1 MNKVELIGRLTR
13 DPEHRSTP
21 GGVAVCRFTVAVKRR
36 FANAD
41 GTHQADFIPVVAWRQ
56 TAELCVRYLSKGKMV
71 GVVGQ
76 IQCRSYDAQDG
87 SKRYVTEVVADEV
100 DFLSP
105 ASSGAE
111 QQHAA
116 QQPGFEEVEDDDL
129 PF

>member
-21 GGVAVCRFTVAVKRR
+21 GGVAVCRFTVAVNRR

-41 GTHQADFIPVVAWRQ
+41 GTRQADFIPVVAWRQ
-56 TAELCVRYLSKGKMV
+56 TADLCARYLSKGKMV

-87 SKRYVTEVVADEV
+87 SKRHVTEVVADEV

-105 ASSGAE
+105 AGNGAE
-111 QQHAA
+111 QQAAA
-116 QQPGFEEVEDDDL
+116 QQGFAEVDDDDL